1 MKAIIVDDEELARSR
16 LAVLL
21 AEIDEIALCGSFG
34 TAAQALNFIEN
45 NPVEVIFLD
54 ITMPE
59 MDGMEFAN
67 LLMER
72 GSSASVVFVTGYGE
86 YAVEAFELEA
96 TDYLLK
102 PISRERLA
110 KTIGRL
116 IKKQQSKAKGLHIT
130 CFGGFRVSLKEEGGQ
145 EIGWR
150 SPKVEEL
157 FAYLVSKGSVSR
169 DEIADTLWEGFTLD
183 KAMKNLNST
192 VYYIRKA
199 LQQYGLEECLVTTRK
214 QISLD
219 SKRVYCDL
227 YEFQQIQKSAWKVE
241 KDLERLGELYQGELF
256 QGKTYEWS
264 FGKAQTLEKSMIS
277 NLLKAGE
284 QREEQKQPKEAER
297 LYLRALELDPFYE
310 AASSKLL
317 DFYIRSDRMEKVKQL
332 RREIDQL
339 FSDDAPPPL
348 FLFKKRF

>member
-1 MKAIIVDDEELARSR
+1 VKAIIVDDEELARSR

-21 AEIDEIALCGSFG
+21 AEIEEIELCGSFG
-34 TAAQALNFIEN
+34 TAEQALNFIEN
-45 NPVEVIFLD
+45 NLIEVIFLD

-102 PISRERLA
+102 PISRERLS

-116 IKKQQSKAKGLHIT
+116 IKKQQSKVKGLHIT
-130 CFGGFRVSLKEEGGQ
+130 CFGGFRVSLEEDGGQ
-145 EIGWR
+145 AIGWR

-169 DEIADTLWEGFTLD
+169 DEIADTLWDGFTLD

-199 LQQYGLEECLVTTRK
+199 LQQYGLEECLITTRK

-219 SKRVYCDL
+219 CKRIYCDL

-241 KDLERLGELYQGELF
+241 KDLERLSELYQGELF

-264 FGKAQTLEKSMIS
+264 FGKAQTLEKSMIF

-284 QREEQKQPKEAER
+284 KREEQKQREEAER

-310 AASSKLL
+310 VASSKLL

-332 RREIDQL
+332 RREMEQL
-339 FSDDAPPPL
+339 LSEDAPPSL

>member
-1 MKAIIVDDEELARSR
+1 VKAIIVDDEELARSR
-16 LAVLL
+16 LTVLL
-21 AEIDEIALCGSFG
+21 AEIEEIELCGSFG
-34 TAAQALNFIEN
+34 TAEQALNFLEN
-45 NPVEVIFLD
+45 NLVEVIFLD

-130 CFGGFRVSLKEEGGQ
+130 CFGGFRVSLEEDGGQ
-145 EIGWR
+145 AIGWR

-169 DEIADTLWEGFTLD
+169 DEIADTLWDGFTLD

-219 SKRVYCDL
+219 SKRIYCDL

-241 KDLERLGELYQGELF
+241 KDLERLSELYQGELF

-264 FGKAQTLEKSMIS
+264 FGKAQTLEKSMIF

-284 QREEQKQPKEAER
+284 KREEQKQREEAER

-310 AASSKLL
+310 VASSKLL
-317 DFYIRSDRMEKVKQL
+317 DFYIRSDRTEKVKQL
-332 RREIDQL
+332 RREMEQL
-339 FSDDAPPPL
+339 LSEDAPPSL

>member
-16 LAVLL
+16 LSLLL
-21 AEIDEIALCGSFG
+21 AEAGGITLCGSFA
-34 TAAQALNFIEN
+34 TAAEGLEYIEKHS
-45 NPVEVIFLD
+45 VDVVFLD

-67 LLMER
+67 LLLER

-86 YAVEAFELEA
+86 YALEAFELEA
-96 TDYLLK
+96 SDYLLK

-110 KTIGRL
+110 KTIKRL
-116 IKKQQSKAKGLHIT
+116 TKMKQSEVSCLYIT
-130 CFGGFRVSLKEEGGQ
+130 CFGGFSVTVQEEGGQ
-145 EIGWR
+145 VISWR

-157 FAYLVSKGSVSR
+157 FAYLVWKGSVSR
-169 DEIADTLWEGFTLD
+169 DEIADILWEGFTLD

-199 LQQYGLEECLVTTRK
+199 LQQYGLEDCLITTRK

-227 YEFQQIQKSAWKVE
+227 YEFQHLQNSAWKTE
-241 KDLERLGELYQGELF
+241 KDLERVSELYRGSLF
-256 QGKTYEWS
+256 QGKAYEWS

-277 NLLKAGE
+277 NFLKAAE
-284 QREEQKQPKEAER
+284 KREEQNLQEDAEQ

-310 AASSKLL
+310 IACNRLL
-317 DFYIRSDRMEKVKQL
+317 NLYIRLGKKEKEKQL
-332 RREIDQL
+332 RREIEQL

-348 FLFKKRF
+348 LIFKNRL

>member
-16 LAVLL
+16 LSLL
-21 AEIDEIALCGSFG
+21 LTEAGGIILCGSFA
-34 TAAQALNFIEN
+34 TAAEGLEYIEKHS
-45 NPVEVIFLD
+45 VDVVFLD

-67 LLMER
+67 ILLEQ

-86 YAVEAFELEA
+86 YALEAFELEA
-96 TDYLLK
+96 SDYLLK

-110 KTIGRL
+110 KTINRL
-116 IKKQQSKAKGLHIT
+116 SKMKQRDADRLYIT
-130 CFGGFRVSLKEEGGQ
+130 CFGGFCVTVQEEGGQ
-145 EIGWR
+145 VIGWR

-157 FAYLVSKGSVSR
+157 FAYLVWKGSVSR

-199 LQQYGLEECLVTTRK
+199 LQQYGLEDCLITTRK

-227 YEFQQIQKSAWKVE
+227 YEFQQMQNSAWKTE
-241 KDLERLGELYQGELF
+241 KDLERMNELYRGGLF
-256 QGKTYEWS
+256 QGKAYEWS

-277 NLLKAGE
+277 NLLKAAE
-284 QREEQKQPKEAER
+284 KREEQNLQEDAEQ

-310 AASSKLL
+310 IACDRLL
-317 DFYIRSDRMEKVKQL
+317 NLYIRLGKKEKEKQL
-332 RREIDQL
+332 RREIEQL

-348 FLFKKRF
+348 LIFKNRL